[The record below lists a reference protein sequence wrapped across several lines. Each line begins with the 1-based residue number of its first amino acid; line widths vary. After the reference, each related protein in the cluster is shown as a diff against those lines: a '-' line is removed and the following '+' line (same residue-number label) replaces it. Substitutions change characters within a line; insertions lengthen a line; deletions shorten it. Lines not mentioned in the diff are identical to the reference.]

1 MQRREQE
8 DKLIQVGF
16 CLLNLDENVNAEFGT
31 VLLQSEQ
38 NWPLEIQPRFRILT
52 GNLFPSD
59 NFF

>member
-8 DKLIQVGF
+8 DKLIQVDF

-52 GNLFPSD
+52 GN
-59 NFF
+59 